1 MMNMP
6 QDERPLAGL
15 LVVDFS
21 QFLSGPLAGL
31 KLADLGARVIK
42 VERPGTGDL
51 CRSLYLS
58 DTEIGGD
65 NSLFHAINRNK
76 ESMTADLRN
85 ATDRARLRG
94 LLARADVMIQNFR
107 PGVIERQGFG
117 FEDVRAIN
125 PRIVYGSISG
135 YGEDGPWAGLP
146 GQDLLAQA
154 RSGLLWL
161 TGSRDDPPMPMGL
174 AVADMMAG
182 NTLVQGVLAA
192 LVGRSLHGRGAHVQ
206 TSLLEAMID
215 FQFEVLTT
223 HLNDGGRLPERP
235 QVGGAHAYLGAPYGV
250 YRTRDGWLAIAMTPS
265 LKTLAELMEITGL
278 DAWQEDPRAAMTHRD
293 AIKSVIGDQVAQ
305 RSTADWL
312 ALLQPAD
319 IWCAEVLDWP
329 TLMCSD
335 AFDRMDF
342 LQEIGR
348 ECGLSLSA
356 LRGPLRV
363 DGQVLKS
370 GRAAP
375 GLGQDTD
382 RIVSEFALDELD
394 PSVETIVS
402 RQAAP

>member
-1 MMNMP
+1 MKTMA
-6 QDERPLAGL
+6 QDCRPLAGL
-15 LVVDFS
+15 VVVDFS

-42 VERPGTGDL
+42 IERPGTGDL

-76 ESMTADLRN
+76 ESMTADLRDP
-85 ATDRARLRG
+85 ADRARLRN
-94 LLARADVMIQNFR
+94 LLRHADVMIQNFR

-117 FEDVRAIN
+117 HDNVRAIN

-182 NTLVQGVLAA
+182 NALVQGLLAA
-192 LVGRSLHGRGAHVQ
+192 LVGRGMHGRGAHVQ

-215 FQFEVLTT
+215 FQFEVMTT

-235 QVGGAHAYLGAPYGV
+235 AVAGAHAYLGAPYGV

-265 LKTLAELMEITGL
+265 LRVLASLMDITGL
-278 DAWQEDPRAAMTHRD
+278 EQWLDDPSAAMTHRD
-293 AIKSVIGDQVAQ
+293 AIKTVIGQHVAQ
-305 RSTADWL
+305 RSTAEWL
-312 ALLQPAD
+312 AILQPAD

-329 TLMCSD
+329 ALMRSE
-335 AFDRMDF
+335 AFVSMDF
-342 LQEIGR
+342 LQQIGR
-348 ECGLSLSA
+348 DCGLSLSA

-382 RIVSEFALDELD
+382 SIVTEFALDSPD
-394 PSVETIVS
+394 ISADQIVT
-402 RQAAP
+402 RHAAP